1 MKVGNK
7 MKKKL
12 LAVGLCVA
20 LAFSMAAC
28 GKSSDKTVATAGE
41 AETNKAGELMAGK
54 TASTVK
60 LCDYKNVKVGKSTEN
75 VDEDSYNSAINNILK
90 SFSTSE
96 KVEEG
101 QVKDGDVVNIDYKG
115 TIDGQEFEG
124 GTASGQ
130 DLTIGSNSFIDGFE
144 SGLIGANVGDTVTL
158 NLTFPENY
166 SNTTK
171 INDEEVSLAGKAVT
185 FEVKINYITVT
196 NTPELTDDFVKEHG
210 EDYGDATTVEELN
223 TYVNN
228 QIALSNKLSKIWPN
242 IVSDCTVDIDAKEKQ
257 TKYSE
262 LYTYYENVVKS
273 NYGIELEEY
282 VKQVNQTMDDF
293 EKSIQDEAEYQI
305 KCQAISNAIARAE
318 NITVTNEEYDKK
330 AESDMEYYGY
340 KTLKEYQKVYPKQEI
355 VDSLIYYKVLEFIG
369 ENAEVVDDAE
379 LESETEA
386 SSEAS
391 TETSTEAESTT
402 AAE

>member
-20 LAFSMAAC
+20 LAFSTAAC

-75 VDEDSYNSAINNILK
+75 VDEDSHNSAINNILK

-130 DLTIGSNSFIDGFE
+130 DLTIGSNSFIEGFE

-196 NTPELTDDFVKEHG
+196 NTPELTDDFVKEHS

-242 IVSDCTVDIDAKEKQ
+242 IVSDCKVDIDAKEKQ

-262 LYTYYENVVKS
+262 LYTYYENVVKT

-282 VKQVNQTMDDF
+282 VKQVSQTMD
-293 EKSIQDEAEYQI
+293 
-305 KCQAISNAIARAE
+305 
-318 NITVTNEEYDKK
+318 
-330 AESDMEYYGY
+330 
-340 KTLKEYQKVYPKQEI
+340 
-355 VDSLIYYKVLEFIG
+355 
-369 ENAEVVDDAE
+369 EVG
-379 LESETEA
+379 S
-386 SSEAS
+386 
-391 TETSTEAESTT
+391 
-402 AAE
+402 